1 MRLHHIGVATKDI
14 EATKAYI
21 KNLYPVIKETDIIYD
36 PNQDAT
42 LCMLTLEEG
51 LELELIMG
59 EKVNSFVD
67 KKQYIYHLCFEVA
80 DMEEALAEYRKNRD
94 IVMSKPTPAVL
105 FDNRR
110 VAFVFT
116 PIGIIELVER

>member
-1 MRLHHIGVATKDI
+1 MRLHHIGVATRDI
-14 EATKAYI
+14 ETTKAYI
-21 KNLYPVIKETDIIYD
+21 KNLYPIIKETDIIYD
-36 PNQDAT
+36 PNQDAM

-80 DMEEALAEYRKNRD
+80 DLEEALAEYRKNRD

-105 FDNRR
+105 FDNRP

-116 PIGIIELVER
+116 KIGIIELVEQ